1 VLLLVLLRSFIK
13 FRILRGRKKKGT
25 RGFIGLKDEVTDG
38 FEKLSNLN
46 IERER
51 QKCLLDGLLSSYGM
65 IRYAIL
71 EVSPMSLCS
80 KKDAF

>member
-1 VLLLVLLRSFIK
+1 V
-13 FRILRGRKKKGT
+13 RGRKKKGT
-25 RGFIGLKDEVTDG
+25 RGFIGLKDEVKDG
-38 FEKLSNLN
+38 FEKLSNPN

-51 QKCLLDGLLSSYGM
+51 DINGFLMALLSSYGM